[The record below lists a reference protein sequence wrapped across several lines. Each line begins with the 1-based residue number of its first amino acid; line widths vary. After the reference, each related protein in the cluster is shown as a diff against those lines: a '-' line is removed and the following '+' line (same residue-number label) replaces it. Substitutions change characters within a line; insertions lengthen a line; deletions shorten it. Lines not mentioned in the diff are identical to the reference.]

1 MLELLRQNKIFLK
14 LIYEGYMVGCSF
26 CGADIELSKNI
37 FKGKIVDC
45 KECGVELEISSVKP
59 LKLRE
64 VIEDDDLNIE
74 DDDYWVE

>member
-1 MLELLRQNKIFLK
+1 
-14 LIYEGYMVGCSF
+14 MVECPF

-45 KECGVELEISSVKP
+45 NECGVELEISSVKP

-74 DDDYWVE
+74 DDDDWVE